1 MRPRRHGRFSR
12 ASRHAQRHRA
22 SRIAPQASRP
32 KLKLHAEPRHA
43 AGSLAHATRHIALL
57 SGNLIGLFA
66 GSGLSVFV
74 GRGLRVFNLAGVAV
88 DDIRVDGNLRAL
100 HHTTSDDFVRH
111 AVDDL
116 DVEVRYRVWRAGREV
131 VAQ

>member
-1 MRPRRHGRFSR
+1 MLRSISRAEHFRLLLERMVRPRRHGRFSR

-22 SRIAPQASRP
+22 LRIAPQVSRP
-32 KLKLHAEPRHA
+32 KLHAEPRHA
-43 AGSLAHATRHIALL
+43 AGSLAHAAQHIALL

-88 DDIRVDGNLRAL
+88 DDIRVDGNL
-100 HHTTSDDFVRH
+100 
-111 AVDDL
+111 
-116 DVEVRYRVWRAGREV
+116 
-131 VAQ
+131 